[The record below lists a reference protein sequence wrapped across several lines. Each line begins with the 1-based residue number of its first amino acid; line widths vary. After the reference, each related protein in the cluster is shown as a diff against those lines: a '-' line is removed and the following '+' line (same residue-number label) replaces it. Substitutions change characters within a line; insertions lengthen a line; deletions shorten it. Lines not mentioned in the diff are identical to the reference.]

1 MYAKSFLA
9 CNPAG
14 RLTGARTALCSPSDV
29 YTCHHCGS
37 PLVLHAETDRP
48 WFAHTTAALTERG
61 RQECPYTHPAVDEV
75 RIIQRLKCYVPDARP
90 VARHVGQCQGESG
103 CHAEG
108 EAICS

>member
-37 PLVLHAETDRP
+37 PLVLHAEAERP
-48 WFAHTTAALTERG
+48 WFAHTDAALTGRG
-61 RQECPYTHPAVDEV
+61 RQECPYTHPAPAEAGLIHEL
-75 RIIQRLKCYVPDARP
+75 RRYVPDAKP
-90 VARHVGQCQGESG
+90 VVHHAKQYLTGPG

-108 EAICS
+108 EVICA